1 MTPQTRAQ
9 LLKEMLNSNETNDEK
24 DKNAVAGTCKNVQVE
39 GTPYKMMSMK
49 QINIPVTKAI
59 PANSNSY
66 IFHFQ
71 NSCHWLHLAIRQ
83 KTKGISI
90 L

>member
-1 MTPQTRAQ
+1 
-9 LLKEMLNSNETNDEK
+9 MLTSNETNDEK
-24 DKNAVAGTCKNVQVE
+24 EKNAVAGTCKNVQVE
-39 GTPYKMMSMK
+39 GNRYKMKSLK
-49 QINIPVTKAI
+49 PIYFPVVTKAI
-59 PANSNSY
+59 PANSNNY